1 MEDLGSHLSTW
12 FWNPDI
18 WLPPNVDW
26 NTFKEEKII
35 NSTTVIKPEHFA
47 NFSDLWYPLPIALCF
62 IITRVLVEKYILR
75 PLALRLGIT
84 DKPRRQPRPNN
95 ILEHFFK
102 TKRKISHGEARDLAR
117 QSGLSEIEVERWFRD
132 KRRASMPTTIT
143 KFCEGGWRFI
153 FYSSVFLYGLQV
165 LASKPWL
172 WDTGACWAEY
182 PYHTMES
189 DVWWYYMIELGFYW
203 SLSITQWIDVK
214 RKDFLQN
221 FVHHNVTILLMMF
234 SWSCHFTRIGSL
246 VLIIHDCSDPLLEL
260 AKLCKYAKR
269 DQVAEVVF
277 GVFTVLWCTM
287 RCYVF
292 PTRVLWST
300 MHAAEAHVDMFP
312 GYYIFNCLLIILQIL
327 NVMWTVLILKIA
339 ISGLL
344 KGNTRDSRSDSE
356 DTDSEEENRKKAE

>member
-117 QSGLSEIEVERWFRD
+117 QSGLSEIEV
-132 KRRASMPTTIT
+132 S
-143 KFCEGGWRFI
+143 GG
-153 FYSSVFLYGLQV
+153 G
-165 LASKPWL
+165 
-172 WDTGACWAEY
+172 
-182 PYHTMES
+182 
-189 DVWWYYMIELGFYW
+189 
-203 SLSITQWIDVK
+203 
-214 RKDFLQN
+214 
-221 FVHHNVTILLMMF
+221 
-234 SWSCHFTRIGSL
+234 
-246 VLIIHDCSDPLLEL
+246 
-260 AKLCKYAKR
+260 
-269 DQVAEVVF
+269 
-277 GVFTVLWCTM
+277 
-287 RCYVF
+287 
-292 PTRVLWST
+292 
-300 MHAAEAHVDMFP
+300 
-312 GYYIFNCLLIILQIL
+312 
-327 NVMWTVLILKIA
+327 
-339 ISGLL
+339 
-344 KGNTRDSRSDSE
+344 
-356 DTDSEEENRKKAE
+356 